1 MRLLILF
8 ALSVC
13 LMEHQHEHAQ
23 SHEVLLQNGPTL
35 RTSQEE
41 DDHKPRDDR
50 HPHPPSTPGYRVNMT
65 MTA

>member
-1 MRLLILF
+1 
-8 ALSVC
+8 
-13 LMEHQHEHAQ
+13 MEHQHEHAQ